1 MTEHLLVASDTAKLI
16 LDVPFVCKKSYDIGN
31 FALYPT
37 YRGFSLNKDG
47 FLNIREEQN
56 EELPSLLQEWLY
68 FGLLQEFLGPQSE
81 VNVQEFV
88 RTIPSTE
95 QQVLDTTNLPPI
107 LQECRKRLSGLK
119 KDNR

>member
-1 MTEHLLVASDTAKLI
+1 MTEHLLVSSDPVKLA
-16 LDVPFVCKKSYDIGN
+16 LDVPFVCKKSYDIGS

-37 YRGFSLNKDG
+37 SRGFSLNKDG
-47 FLNIREEQN
+47 FLNILEDQN

-68 FGLLQEFLGPQSE
+68 FGLLQEFLGRE
-81 VNVQEFV
+81 VNLQDFV
-88 RTIPSTE
+88 RTVPSTG

-107 LQECRKRLSGLK
+107 LLECRKRLFGLK